1 MEHIN
6 ERTQSFLLRCAV
18 CNICTSTSASAHL
31 HICTYF
37 MYSILFGV
45 FQIDLTQFVQI
56 FFRQCFCLSWASWDL
71 QIWRS
76 TSASVHICCLQTHT
90 GFHLWVKTQ
99 LTSWLICF
107 LIGAYFMQK
116 LISIGRM
123 GGWYVNSPWVICYIH
138 HTIILDT
145 SIILLQT
152 HFLPI
157 IDMLNIPLIL
167 LI

>member
-1 MEHIN
+1 ML
-6 ERTQSFLLRCAV
+6 SSLLRSV
-18 CNICTSTSASAHL
+18 IKL
-31 HICTYF
+31 
-37 MYSILFGV
+37 LFYGFNLV
-45 FQIDLTQFVQI
+45 WRISNWPDSI
-56 FFRQCFCLSWASWDL
+56 FFRQYFCFNWASWDL
-71 QIWRS
+71 QICRS
-76 TSASVHICCLQTHT
+76 TSSSAHLHSANLQIYICTVRIYTVRICCLQTHT

-99 LTSWLICF
+99 LTSWLICL
-107 LIGAYFMQK
+107 LIGADSMQK
-116 LISIGRM
+116 LISTGMI
-123 GGWYVNSPWVICYIH
+123 GWYVNSPRVICYIH